1 MRLPEFGVK
10 YPTTNLMIFAAIL
23 VLGLFSFS
31 RMALDLMPELEPPV
45 ISVITRYEGA
55 SAEDVE
61 AKVTK
66 VIENQVSIV
75 SDLDKLRSRSI
86 EELSIVTAQ
95 FEWGTN
101 LDEASNEIRDRLEF
115 AKKFLPEEI
124 ETPIVFKFNMSM
136 LPVAVYGISAEET
149 YPRLYDIIDD
159 EVADYLKRIPEVGAV
174 QLIAGLERQI
184 NVEVDKDKLEA
195 YHLSLE
201 DIAYVLAKENI
212 TLPAGEIKAGLTE
225 YTLRVPGEFESP
237 EELKQIIVGQHN
249 GASLYLKD
257 VATIE
262 DGFKEE
268 TMIVHSNFEP
278 ALMMMVQKR
287 SGANTVEAVEKV
299 KKELE
304 RIKKRLPPDVKFSLL
319 MDSAEF
325 IQWSIDDLTRTLFLG
340 IIFVIFIVWLFLRQ
354 IRPSFIIAMT
364 IPFSLIIT
372 FIFMYFLDYTIN
384 VMTLSSL
391 VIAIGMVVDNGIVVI
406 DNIFRHRERGE
417 KIQEAS
423 IYGAS
428 EMMLAIGASTLT
440 TIAVFFPMMFITG
453 VTGILFKP
461 LATLVII
468 ALLASLFTA
477 LTFTPMLSSKFLGK
491 IKFNENPLSSDDIKK
506 KRGIIR
512 RLYLI
517 SENSFRKTEN
527 FYKHLLEW
535 TLQHKK
541 TTILI
546 AAGIFFGTMLLI
558 PIVGTEF
565 VPKEDT
571 GELQVEVQL
580 PVGTRYEESARVAE
594 EIENIFKEYVPEAK
608 TIFSRAGQATS
619 GMGAAF
625 GQKTG
630 SHMVLVGTKLVKKEN
645 RNRSAE
651 QIADDLRKKISKI
664 PGITKLS
671 FQAGSALER
680 IILGGAGKPLSIE
693 ILGHDIEQT
702 NNLAREIQGLLE
714 EIPGAMDVAI
724 SRDMGKPELKV
735 KIDREKASSLG
746 LTMSQITET
755 VRVAFY
761 GKIAT
766 LYREAGEE
774 YDIFIR
780 YREEDRKTLQDLK
793 SLTIKTT
800 TGKFIKLGNVAK
812 ITQEVGPLE
821 IERRDQERLVSVGAN
836 VYGRSI
842 GKVAADLKEKMKR
855 LEIPSGFIVRF
866 AGDVEEQRT
875 AFGDLGILLMLGI
888 LLVYMVMA
896 AQFESLLD
904 PFVIMF
910 SVPFAF
916 VGVVWALLL
925 TNITLSI
932 MSFIGLIML
941 MGIVVNNAIVLVSYI
956 NILRARGYSMMDAVT
971 LGGKNRLRPVLMTT
985 FTTLFAMLP
994 LALSRGEGAEM
1005 WNPLGITIIG
1015 GLSVSMLITLILVPT
1030 LYAIVEQRVRK
1041 NNHNKIRS
1049 T

>member
-115 AKKFLPEEI
+115 GKKFLPEDI

-136 LPVAVYGISAEET
+136 FPVAMYGVSAKDT

-174 QLIAGLERQI
+174 QLIGGLERQI
-184 NVEVDKDKLEA
+184 NIEVDKDKLEA

-201 DIAYVLAKENI
+201 EISYILAKENI

-225 YTLRVPGEFESP
+225 YTLRVPGEFERP
-237 EELKQIIVGQHN
+237 EELKQVIIGQRN
-249 GASLYLKD
+249 GALLYLKD
-257 VATIE
+257 VARIE

-268 TMIVHSNFEP
+268 TAIIHSNFEP

-287 SGANTVEAVEKV
+287 SGANTVEVVEKV

-304 RIKKRLPPDVKFSLL
+304 RIQRRLPPDVNFSLL

-325 IQWSIDDLTRTLFLG
+325 IQWSIDDLSRTLYLG
-340 IIFVIFIVWLFLRQ
+340 IIFVILIVWLFLRQ
-354 IRPSFIIAMT
+354 LRPSFIIAMT

-372 FIFMYFLDYTIN
+372 FIFMYFLDYSIN

-391 VIAIGMVVDNGIVVI
+391 VIAIGMVVDNGIVVV

-417 KIQEAS
+417 KIREAS

-428 EMMLAIGASTLT
+428 EMMLAIGASTMT
-440 TIAVFFPMMFITG
+440 TIAVFFPMMFVTG

-461 LATLVII
+461 LASMVIV

-477 LTFTPMLSSKFLGK
+477 LTFTPMLSSKLLGK
-491 IKFNENPLSSDDIKK
+491 IKFNEFPLSSDTKK
-506 KRGIIR
+506 KRGMIR
-512 RLYLI
+512 KLYLI

-527 FYKHLLEW
+527 FYKRLLGW
-535 TLQHKK
+535 TLLHKK
-541 TTILI
+541 TTVLL
-546 AAGIFFGTMLLI
+546 AAGIFVGTILLI
-558 PIVGTEF
+558 PKIGTEF

-571 GELQVEVQL
+571 GELRVNVEL
-580 PVGTRYEESARVAE
+580 PVGTRYEESTRVAE
-594 EIENIFKEYVPEAK
+594 EVENILKKEVPEAK
-608 TIFSRAGQATS
+608 TIYFQAGLPSTGFA
-619 GMGAAF
+619 AAF
-625 GQKTG
+625 GHKQG
-630 SHMVLVGTKLVKKEN
+630 SHIVIAGTKLVKKEK

-651 QIADDLRKKISKI
+651 QITEDLRKKISKI
-664 PGITKLS
+664 PGIMKLS
-671 FQAGSALER
+671 FEAGSMLER
-680 IILGGAGKPLSIE
+680 MIMGGRGKPLSIE
-693 ILGHDIEQT
+693 ILGYDIEQT
-702 NNLAREIQGLLE
+702 NNLAREIQALLE
-714 EIPGAMDVAI
+714 SIPGAVDVTI

-735 KIDREKASSLG
+735 NIDREKASSLG
-746 LTMSQITET
+746 LNISQITES
-755 VRVAFY
+755 VRIAFY
-761 GKIAT
+761 GKTAT
-766 LYREAGEE
+766 LYREAGNE
-774 YDIFIR
+774 YDIFVR
-780 YREEDRKTLQDLK
+780 YQEDDRKTLQDLEG
-793 SLTIKTT
+793 LTIKTP

-812 ITQEVGPLE
+812 ITQGLGPLE
-821 IERRDQERLVSVGAN
+821 IERRDQERLISVDAN

-842 GKVAADLKEKMKR
+842 GKVAADLREKMR
-855 LEIPSGFIVRF
+855 HLEIPSGVIVSF
-866 AGDVEEQRT
+866 AGDVEEQRR
-875 AFGDLGILLMLGI
+875 AFRDLGILLILGI

-904 PFVIMF
+904 PFVVMF

-916 VGVVWALLL
+916 VGAAWALFI
-925 TNITLSI
+925 TNNTLSI

-956 NILRARGYSMMDAVT
+956 NILRARGYSMMEAVT